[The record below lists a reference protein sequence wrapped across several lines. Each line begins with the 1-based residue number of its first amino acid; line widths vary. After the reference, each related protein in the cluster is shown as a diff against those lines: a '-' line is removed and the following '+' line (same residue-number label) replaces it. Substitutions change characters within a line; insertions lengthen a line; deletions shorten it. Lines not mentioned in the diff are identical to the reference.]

1 MINVIGNLYSN
12 KNYTHFYTDARY
24 QFCPNKLCKPIVVD
38 KNNTLSQI
46 DVLIQTISI
55 LVVITTKETEVHTFN
70 MSKQKEMNLLNRF
83 IKVLK
88 NYSKKTCRH
97 TKLAYGKN
105 WKCQI

>member
-1 MINVIGNLYSN
+1 MDV
-12 KNYTHFYTDARY
+12 TH
-24 QFCPNKLCKPIVVD
+24 QICPNKLCKPIVVD

-55 LVVITTKETEVHTFN
+55 IVVITTKETEVHTFN

-88 NYSKKTCRH
+88 KYSKKNFRH
-97 TKLAYGKN
+97 T
-105 WKCQI
+105 